1 MFNKKKHSCV
11 FCSNKNET
19 SKSKVFFCRDCL
31 KIRNYIRDN
40 GIRTLLDKIESPTDK
55 DIDDAMSSNICRCGT
70 YSRIRKAIHKA
81 VELKNQKA

>member
-40 GIRTLLDKIESPTDK
+40 GIRTLLDKLENNKVLASAPPY
-55 DIDDAMSSNICRCGT
+55 SN
-70 YSRIRKAIHKA
+70 A
-81 VELKNQKA
+81 L